1 MEKSELIS
9 KFNRLEDEYKV
20 KRTLLDKWK
29 ADFEELSQMIDHL
42 SADFDRKHSEMTII
56 EDLPFELK
64 EKLENRHEGV
74 RLSVKTASRLQRK
87 LNIEK
92 PIEEGISEF
101 IFWEG
106 ISGAQERE
114 ISLEGNELSHE
125 TEQSPEESIMHLEEV
140 LKQNEET
147 LERLKNA
154 IESAEKRFVTFIER
168 ALAPVLDG
176 LYSGDMYAKDLIV
189 EVTNS
194 YPDHSPYVT
203 EWLTVYTIL
212 MSGIKKILD
221 QFSVGLLIPETGQF
235 FNERE
240 HEPLVIVEDPS
251 MENEQIKEVIRYG
264 YVYLGVIYNQEG
276 FIIRPAQVSVVKNA
290 NPMVTDESESEL
302 NLEVEALEE
311 PAAER
316 DQVET
321 SSEIEVK

>member
-9 KFNRLEDEYKV
+9 MFKRLEEEYKE

-29 ADFEELSQMIDHL
+29 ASFEELSQGIERL
-42 SADFDRKHSEMTII
+42 SADFDKKHSEMTII
-56 EDLPFELK
+56 ENLPSELK
-64 EKLENRHEGV
+64 EKLENRQEGV

-101 IFWEG
+101 ILWEDVSSDQDRV
-106 ISGAQERE
+106 IDS
-114 ISLEGNELSHE
+114 EGNELSHE
-125 TEQSPEESIMHLEEV
+125 TEQSPEESIGHLEEV
-140 LKQNEET
+140 SKQNEET
-147 LERLKNA
+147 LEQVKGA
-154 IESAEKRFVTFIER
+154 IEAAEKRFVTFIEK
-168 ALAPVLDG
+168 ALAPVMDG

-189 EVTNS
+189 EVTDS
-194 YPDHSPYVT
+194 YPDYSPYVT
-203 EWLTVYTIL
+203 EWLTVYTTL
-212 MSGIKKILD
+212 MSSIKKILD

-264 YVYLGVIYNQEG
+264 YFYQGVIYNQEG

-290 NPMVTDESESEL
+290 NPAVTDESVNDTNQED
-302 NLEVEALEE
+302 EALQE
-311 PAAER
+311 PAVEIN
-316 DQVET
+316 QVET
-321 SSEIEVK
+321 SSELEVK